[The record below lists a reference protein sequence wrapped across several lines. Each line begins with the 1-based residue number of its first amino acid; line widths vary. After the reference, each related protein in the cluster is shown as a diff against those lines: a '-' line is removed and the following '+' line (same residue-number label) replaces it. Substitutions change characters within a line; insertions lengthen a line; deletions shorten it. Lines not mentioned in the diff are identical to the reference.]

1 MSLGRASTLR
11 QATDNVFR
19 QERLLTTRTRS
30 ETVTFA
36 RPFFLRKVDRELPA
50 GSYAAETEE
59 ETLGSVSTRSY
70 RRIEVRLFIPR
81 IAGKSEAEMWVISPG
96 ELDAVLALDREPSS
110 RREPDS
116 QRTAPHSAAAVRKTE
131 ERAVSNQNAMQN
143 RNRGSNTPLY
153 GAVLGI
159 LALLLATVVFGRDPA
174 ASPSPPVHAAQGSG
188 ET

>member
-1 MSLGRASTLR
+1 
-11 QATDNVFR
+11 
-19 QERLLTTRTRS
+19 LTTRTRS

-59 ETLGSVSTRSY
+59 ETLGSVSALSY

-96 ELDAVLALDREPSS
+96 ELDAALALDREPSS
-110 RREPDS
+110 RPEPGVH
-116 QRTAPHSAAAVRKTE
+116 RTAPHSVAAVRKTE
-131 ERAVSNQNAMQN
+131 EHAVSNRNAMQS
-143 RNRGSNTPLY
+143 RNKGSNLPLY

-159 LALLLATVVFGRDPA
+159 LTLLLATAVFGQQDSAEGAPPA
-174 ASPSPPVHAAQGSG
+174 YAAQGSS
-188 ET
+188 EN